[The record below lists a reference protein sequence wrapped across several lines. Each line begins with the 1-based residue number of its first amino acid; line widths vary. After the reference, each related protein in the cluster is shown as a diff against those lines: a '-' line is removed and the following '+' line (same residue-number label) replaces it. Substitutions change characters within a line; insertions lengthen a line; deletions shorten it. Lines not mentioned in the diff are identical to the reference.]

1 MFEMLFCLRF
11 VTMLKQHLTPQSN
24 VKRMHKYTG
33 VAGKMSAKIIGV
45 NTGKENRL
53 LQENG

>member
-1 MFEMLFCLRF
+1 
-11 VTMLKQHLTPQSN
+11 MLKQRLTPQSN